1 MQRRGIAKDP
11 VKQIVVDKPGYEEI
25 LGSRRKCFGAATFI
39 PNQGNHRGIRLCL
52 ERTDALLQLPVRD
65 AAAVQDDGI
74 DVDMREEIEGLLEIV
89 GKQQLVRRARIDGEV
104 FSV

>member
-11 VKQIVVDKPGYEEI
+11 VKQIVVDKPGYKKMLSSSRKG
-25 LGSRRKCFGAATFI
+25 LGTATFI

-52 ERTDALLQLPVRD
+52 ERTDALLQRPVRD

-74 DVDMREEIEGLLEIV
+74 DGDMREEIEGLLEIV
-89 GKQQLVRRARIDGEV
+89 RKQQLVRRARIDGEV